1 MMPRETSVLPSIAAL
16 PVILAL
22 SLSCT
27 STSEKL
33 RSTSG
38 KIPDHTIVHE
48 DAKQTRKALAD
59 IIEKV
64 RAKYQIE
71 GISLVLVRNQD
82 TLWLEGFGYADRER
96 LVPVTPGTVFRAGSL
111 AKPFTA
117 TAVMQL
123 EEQGRLD
130 IDQPINAYVPQFSI
144 RSRFD
149 TTAAPITVRSILCHH
164 SGLPTDLN
172 KGMWSNDP
180 FTKVAAQLNE
190 EYTAFPPNLVFSYS
204 NLGYTL
210 LGHMI
215 QEVSGEDYSA
225 YMRSHL
231 FEPMGMHR
239 SGMRLRP
246 DMAAHLSK
254 GYREGMESDLLPI
267 RDLPAYSLYTTAED
281 LGRFM
286 KTILSRGSINGKQV
300 LMPETLEEMLEP
312 QNSDVPLDLNIIN
325 GIGWFL
331 EKNSIPEGGPV
342 FRHGGTTLV
351 YSSELI
357 VLPEKGLGVAVLANS
372 SGSRSLVSQLAEEIL
387 KRILDRGQ
395 QAESMQVAL
404 QAFSREVSDPLPSAP
419 GGTYATDLG
428 LISIRPKD
436 AKLCACIIEKTFD
449 LIPYP
454 NGWFGINEN
463 SVDSLPPSYEV
474 FRDLRFKTLV
484 IDGVEVIVAEQGEK
498 RVVLGEKIP
507 PIPIPEA
514 WLQRVGTYRL
524 INPDD
529 AFPLTE
535 PKVLV
540 DQGQLCM
547 SYKMPLLSNKTI
559 RVPLRPI
566 SDTEAVIL
574 GLGRARGETLRAIN
588 VDGEE
593 RLRYSG
599 FVGKKLRRY

>member
-1 MMPRETSVLPSIAAL
+1 MTPVKAPVSPSIAAL
-16 PVILAL
+16 LVVLAL
-22 SLSCT
+22 SLACT
-27 STSEKL
+27 TNSQKTGSTDEE
-33 RSTSG
+33 
-38 KIPDHTIVHE
+38 IPEHTVVHE
-48 DAKQTRKALAD
+48 DAKKTRNSLVD

-64 RAKYQIE
+64 REKYQIE

-82 TLWLEGFGYADRER
+82 TLWLEGFGYADRGR
-96 LVPVTPGTVFRAGSL
+96 SVSVTPGTVFRAGSL

-117 TAVMQL
+117 MAVMQL

-172 KGMWSNDP
+172 KGMWSNEP

-215 QEVSGEDYSA
+215 QEVSGEDYSD
-225 YMRSHL
+225 YMRSRL

-246 DMAAHLSK
+246 DMAAYLSR

-286 KTILSRGSINGKQV
+286 KTILSRGTFNGKQI

-325 GIGWFL
+325 GLGWFL
-331 EKNSIPEGGPV
+331 EENSIPGGGRV
-342 FRHGGTTLV
+342 LRHGGTTLV

-387 KRILDRGQ
+387 KGILDRGQ
-395 QAESMQVAL
+395 QAETMQVAL
-404 QAFSREVSDPLPSAP
+404 QAFSREVAAPLPAAP

-454 NGWFGINEN
+454 NGWFGISQN

-474 FRDLRFKTLV
+474 LKELRFKTLV
-484 IDGVEVIVAEQGEK
+484 IDDVEVIVAEQGEK

-507 PIPIPEA
+507 PTPIPEA
-514 WLQRVGTYRL
+514 WLRRVGTYRL
-524 INPDD
+524 INPDE

-574 GLGRARGETLRAIN
+574 GLGRARGETLRAIK